1 MDVAALIERGLAL
14 LQSTWISVAG
24 RFGVS
29 AVLDIAIVALL
40 LYWLLSLIS
49 GTSAATLVRG
59 ILILL
64 TLGFVLSHVFQ
75 PDHAAVPAAQFH
87 PGLDLCHTRALPA
100 RDPPRAR
107 AVGPRRLAHSADNGC
122 FAENR
127 LAETIARAAQQPA
140 ERRFGALLVIERSTP
155 LGEYASKGIAMDAL
169 LSPELLLNIFWPN
182 SPLHDGA
189 VIIHGERVVAA
200 GVVLPLAQSP
210 TVEHIGTRHRAAIGI
225 TEVSDAIAVV
235 VSEETG
241 TISLAN
247 AGRMVRNLG
256 EARFQRSCRFW
267 IAPRRAWAPTAADP
281 RSGLDQTIPTAPRAG
296 KRSVKPPRS
305 AMIRSRTRPELKL
318 SAGSNQLSA
327 VRPYRTQSRNVRFP
341 IPLDPRRLIV
351 TP

>member
-1 MDVAALIERGLAL
+1 MDFAALIERVLAL
-14 LQSTWISVAG
+14 LQSTWISVAS

-29 AVLDIAIVALL
+29 AVLDIAIVALV

-64 TLGFVLSHVFQ
+64 TLGFVLSNVFNLTMLQFLLRNSIPALIFAIPVLFQ
-75 PDHAAVPAAQFH
+75 PEIR
-87 PGLDLCHTRALPA
+87 RALEQLGRA
-100 RDPPRAR
+100 GLLIPRTT
-107 AVGPRRLAHSADNGC
+107 VVSPNT
-122 FAENR
+122 R
-127 LAETIARAAQQPA
+127 LAEMIARAAQQLA

-169 LSPELLLNIFWPN
+169 LSPDLLLNIFWPN

-189 VIIHGERVVAA
+189 VIIHGDRVVAA

-225 TEVSDAIAVV
+225 TEISDAIAVV

-256 EARFQRSCRFW
+256 EARLQKVLSILDRS
-267 IAPRRAWAPTAADP
+267 
-281 RSGLDQTIPTAPRAG
+281 
-296 KRSVKPPRS
+296 
-305 AMIRSRTRPELKL
+305 
-318 SAGSNQLSA
+318 SAGLGANGRGGAHLP
-327 VRPYRTQSRNVRFP
+327 RPHLPRPRQPRTEK
-341 IPLDPRRLIV
+341 PRE
-351 TP
+351 TPEKRDDSESDAA